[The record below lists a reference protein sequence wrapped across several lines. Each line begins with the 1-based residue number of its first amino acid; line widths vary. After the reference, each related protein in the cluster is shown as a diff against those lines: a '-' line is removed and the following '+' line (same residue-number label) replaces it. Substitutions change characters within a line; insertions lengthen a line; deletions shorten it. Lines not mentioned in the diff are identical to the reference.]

1 MNYSQTANPN
11 ATNSEL
17 DAKVIVTHRTL
28 SSPELQILKNNYCD
42 AIIDS
47 MDLESMEQF
56 IYQTL
61 QDDYDKYNQIE
72 MKEEI
77 ELTFDDET
85 YRDMLNLSLI
95 HISEPTRPY

>member
-28 SSPELQILKNNYCD
+28 SSTELQILKNHYCD
-42 AIIDS
+42 LILDS
-47 MDLESMEQF
+47 MDIKSMEQF

-61 QDDYDKYNQIE
+61 QEDFDKCNQIE

-77 ELTFDDET
+77 ELSFDDET
-85 YRDMLNLSLI
+85 YRDMLNN
-95 HISEPTRPY
+95 ISESEEEKYN

>member
-61 QDDYDKYNQIE
+61 QDDFDKYNQIE
-72 MKEEI
+72 LKEEI

-85 YRDMLNLSLI
+85 YRDMLNN
-95 HISEPTRPY
+95 ISESELTKYN

>member
-61 QDDYDKYNQIE
+61 QDDFDKYNQIE
-72 MKEEI
+72 LKEEI

-85 YRDMLNLSLI
+85 YRDMLNN
-95 HISEPTRPY
+95 ISESESTKYN

>member
-61 QDDYDKYNQIE
+61 QDDFDKYNQIE
-72 MKEEI
+72 LKEEI

-85 YRDMLNLSLI
+85 YRDMLNN
-95 HISEPTRPY
+95 ISEKELTKYN

>member
-28 SSPELQILKNNYCD
+28 CSTELQILKNQYCD
-42 AIIDS
+42 LILDS
-47 MDLESMEQF
+47 MDIKSMEQF

-61 QDDYDKYNQIE
+61 QEDFDKCNQIE

-77 ELTFDDET
+77 ELSFDDET
-85 YRDMLNLSLI
+85 YRDMLNN
-95 HISEPTRPY
+95 ISESEEEKYN

>member
-61 QDDYDKYNQIE
+61 QDDFDKYNQIE
-72 MKEEI
+72 LKEEI

-85 YRDMLNLSLI
+85 YRDMLNN
-95 HISEPTRPY
+95 ISEKELTKNN

>member
-1 MNYSQTANPN
+1 MNYSQIANPN

-28 SSPELQILKNNYCD
+28 SSPELQILKNSYCD

-61 QDDYDKYNQIE
+61 QDDFDKYNQIE
-72 MKEEI
+72 LKEEI

-85 YRDMLNLSLI
+85 YRDMLNN
-95 HISEPTRPY
+95 ISESELTKYN

>member
-85 YRDMLNLSLI
+85 YRDMLNN
-95 HISEPTRPY
+95 ISESELTKYN

>member
-1 MNYSQTANPN
+1 
-11 ATNSEL
+11 
-17 DAKVIVTHRTL
+17 
-28 SSPELQILKNNYCD
+28 
-42 AIIDS
+42 
-47 MDLESMEQF
+47 MDHKSMEQF

-85 YRDMLNLSLI
+85 YRDMLNN
-95 HISEPTRPY
+95 ISEKELTKYN

>member
-28 SSPELQILKNNYCD
+28 SSTELQILKNQYCD
-42 AIIDS
+42 LILDS
-47 MDLESMEQF
+47 MDIKSMEQF

-61 QDDYDKYNQIE
+61 QEDFDKCNQIE

-77 ELTFDDET
+77 ELSFDDET
-85 YRDMLNLSLI
+85 YRDMLNN
-95 HISEPTRPY
+95 ISEKELTKYN

>member
-61 QDDYDKYNQIE
+61 QDDFDKYNQIE

-85 YRDMLNLSLI
+85 YRDMLNN
-95 HISEPTRPY
+95 ISESESTKYN

>member
-61 QDDYDKYNQIE
+61 QDDFDKYNQIE
-72 MKEEI
+72 LKEEI
-77 ELTFDDET
+77 ELSFDDET
-85 YRDMLNLSLI
+85 YRDLI
-95 HISEPTRPY
+95 NNISESEEEKYN

>member
-28 SSPELQILKNNYCD
+28 SSPELQILKNQYCD

-47 MDLESMEQF
+47 MDHKSMEQF

-85 YRDMLNLSLI
+85 YRDMLNN
-95 HISEPTRPY
+95 ISESESTKYN